1 MDKREQMVFGKF
13 GQQKIERTIMDAQYV
28 FWETIHNE
36 FVGYYEPDCSIG
48 IDIDQ
53 VLIDAVVEYIWQNVV
68 FDEEDEDE

>member
-1 MDKREQMVFGKF
+1 MDAIKQKVFDKF
-13 GQQKIERTIMDAQYV
+13 GQQKIERVVMDAQCC

-53 VLIDAVVEYIWQNVV
+53 ILIDATVEYIWQNVPIPQ
-68 FDEEDEDE
+68 